1 MTIPEE
7 LRSALAA
14 ADDAYLTGLSNKG
27 TLNRAKKDLAGLT
40 PTAETAGNLVVVTM
54 GTETAMV
61 RLPLGESRCSCP
73 SSSMCRHRIGAML
86 WLRDQAG
93 APAEPPMPE
102 FLSLKAYPAEKL
114 AKQLGQKRTA
124 AVIFRHRSK
133 ALPYLSLKNLLM
145 YGLDPSAGA

>member
-54 GTETAMV
+54 GPETAMV
-61 RLPLGESRCSCP
+61 R
-73 SSSMCRHRIGAML
+73 
-86 WLRDQAG
+86 
-93 APAEPPMPE
+93 
-102 FLSLKAYPAEKL
+102 
-114 AKQLGQKRTA
+114 
-124 AVIFRHRSK
+124 
-133 ALPYLSLKNLLM
+133 
-145 YGLDPSAGA
+145 